1 MNRQKEDYLPKF
13 KIERRTDMRKMVC
26 VAVAVLVLFLGA
38 SFAYAVDFELE
49 PSIRAAGMKWKENGE
64 SEGHKSYVGIGIQ
77 GNISDF
83 SNLPGLKLS
92 LGLHE
97 WRMGEAV
104 DEDVEIPRQGYRAFV
119 EISRPVEYLEISFSP
134 CLGAGF
140 EEWHRREENP
150 KIAGSWQSLRFFSAT
165 AGVRA
170 DYKCYFAKV
179 VAIQPFNIEGGTL
192 KARTGYELNLG
203 ANLWKDLDLTLFYKE
218 TRFSNPATEM
228 QLTGAAVSYRF

>member
-1 MNRQKEDYLPKF
+1 
-13 KIERRTDMRKMVC
+13 MRKVACM
-26 VAVAVLVLFLGA
+26 AVAVLAILFLGLT
-38 SFAYAVDFELE
+38 SIVYAVDVEVE
-49 PSIRAAGMKWKENGE
+49 PSVRAAGMKWRENGE
-64 SEGHKSYVGIGIQ
+64 SEGHKSYIGIGIQ

-83 SNLPGLKLS
+83 SSLPGLKLG
-92 LGLHE
+92 LGLEE

-104 DEDVEIPRQGYRAFV
+104 DEDVEIPRKGYRFYG
-119 EISRPVEYLEISFSP
+119 EISRPIEYLEISFSP

-140 EEWHRREENP
+140 EEWHRKHEGNP

-170 DYKCYFAKV
+170 DYKCYFVKV

>member
-1 MNRQKEDYLPKF
+1 MG
-13 KIERRTDMRKMVC
+13 RRR
-26 VAVAVLVLFLGA
+26 VAVAVLVLFLGLA
-38 SFAYAVDFELE
+38 SFAYAIDAEVE
-49 PSIRAAGMKWKENGE
+49 PSVKAAGMKWKENGE
-64 SEGHKSYVGIGIQ
+64 SEGHKSYIGIGVQ
-77 GNISDF
+77 ANLSDF
-83 SNLPGLKLS
+83 VFQPDLKLA
-92 LGLHE
+92 LGLEE

-104 DEDVEIPRQGYRAFV
+104 DEDAEIPRKGYRFYG
-119 EISRPVEYLEISFSP
+119 EISRPIEYLEISFSP

-140 EEWHRREENP
+140 EEWHRKHEGNP

-179 VAIQPFNIEGGTL
+179 VAIQPFNIEGGL

-203 ANLWKDLDLTLFYKE
+203 ANLWEDLDLTLFYKE